1 METKNYA
8 EKIKNDYSPKEPTKM
23 DELRALD
30 KKVRMPA
37 QIFAW
42 VFGTIAVLILGT
54 GMCFSLKAI
63 GDLFIPG
70 IIVGCI
76 GIALCIANYFIY
88 NAILKARKQKYGE
101 RILALSNELLNN

>member
-1 METKNYA
+1 MNNLNYA
-8 EKIKNDYSPKEPTKM
+8 EKIKNDYSAHQPTKTE
-23 DELRALD
+23 ELRALD
-30 KKVRMPA
+30 KKVRRPA
-37 QIFAW
+37 KIFAY

-54 GMCFSLKAI
+54 GMCFAMKVI
-63 GDLFIPG
+63 GDLFVPG

-101 RILALSNELLNN
+101 RILALSNEILNH